1 MKTLSH
7 SLFLLPLTL
16 LATSCAVSYPPQ
28 PADNSNFVL
37 PDIPRE
43 PLHEKSI
50 PYPRLDAQ
58 TQIDHLGIQI
68 ARLERKVEELNQRLQ
83 TLEQQRNIKR
93 PTTSASK
100 PKAQRL
106 DDRKLKMNYLANGG
120 GAPSETD
127 SAAQNELRLYN
138 QAQKYYQRNNF
149 SAAVTILKEADGGN
163 GSEIARRNMYL
174 LLQSQQRLG
183 NCESVIE
190 IGNRY
195 ANRFRNSPQAP
206 DAMYSIG
213 QCQYKLQQKDIAR
226 STWRKLIQSFPN
238 SEAAKRASISLKQR

>member
-1 MKTLSH
+1 MKTLSR

-16 LATSCAVSYPPQ
+16 LAASCAVSHPHQ
-28 PADNSNFVL
+28 PADNPNFVL

-68 ARLERKVEELNQRLQ
+68 ARLERTVEELNQRLQ
-83 TLEQQRNIKR
+83 TLEQQRNSKR

-120 GAPSETD
+120 GVPSETD
-127 SAAQNELRLYN
+127 SDSQNELRLYN
-138 QAQKYYQRNNF
+138 QRKNTT
-149 SAAVTILKEADGGN
+149 SATTSL
-163 GSEIARRNMYL
+163 
-174 LLQSQQRLG
+174 
-183 NCESVIE
+183 
-190 IGNRY
+190 
-195 ANRFRNSPQAP
+195 PQ
-206 DAMYSIG
+206 
-213 QCQYKLQQKDIAR
+213 
-226 STWRKLIQSFPN
+226 
-238 SEAAKRASISLKQR
+238 

>member
-16 LATSCAVSYPPQ
+16 LAASCAVSHPPQ
-28 PADNSNFVL
+28 PADNPNFVL

-58 TQIDHLGIQI
+58 TQIDYLGIQI
-68 ARLERKVEELNQRLQ
+68 ARLERTVEELNQRLH

-93 PTTSASK
+93 LTTSASN

-120 GAPSETD
+120 GVPSETD
-127 SAAQNELRLYN
+127 SASQTNCAFITRRKNTI
-138 QAQKYYQRNNF
+138 
-149 SAAVTILKEADGGN
+149 SVTT
-163 GSEIARRNMYL
+163 
-174 LLQSQQRLG
+174 
-183 NCESVIE
+183 
-190 IGNRY
+190 
-195 ANRFRNSPQAP
+195 SPPQ
-206 DAMYSIG
+206 
-213 QCQYKLQQKDIAR
+213 
-226 STWRKLIQSFPN
+226 
-238 SEAAKRASISLKQR
+238 

>member
-1 MKTLSH
+1 M
-7 SLFLLPLTL
+7 PLTL

-68 ARLERKVEELNQRLQ
+68 ARLERTVEELNQRLQ

-120 GAPSETD
+120 GVPSETD

>member
-1 MKTLSH
+1 MKTLSR

-16 LATSCAVSYPPQ
+16 LAASCAVSHPPQ
-28 PADNSNFVL
+28 PADNPNFVL

-43 PLHEKSI
+43 PLHEKNI

-68 ARLERKVEELNQRLQ
+68 ARLERTVEELNQRLQ

-120 GAPSETD
+120 
-127 SAAQNELRLYN
+127 
-138 QAQKYYQRNNF
+138 
-149 SAAVTILKEADGGN
+149 
-163 GSEIARRNMYL
+163 ARR
-174 LLQSQQRLG
+174 
-183 NCESVIE
+183 
-190 IGNRY
+190 
-195 ANRFRNSPQAP
+195 
-206 DAMYSIG
+206 
-213 QCQYKLQQKDIAR
+213 
-226 STWRKLIQSFPN
+226 
-238 SEAAKRASISLKQR
+238 LKQTQPHKTSCAFIIRRKNTISATTSPLLWPF